1 MNKTNII
8 IVDQNDDIIGDKPRN
23 EISSH
28 DIYRVSA
35 LWLANELNEILIAQ
49 RSFQKSKD
57 PGKWGPAVAGTVEK
71 GESYS
76 DNIRKEILEELGI
89 EIKDLRIGPK
99 RKDLGKNYFAQ
110 WFLATIPKNT
120 KLEIQKDEVEKVR
133 WISKIELKLE
143 IESSPNEFLQSV
155 QNFEE
160 LFETK

>member
-1 MNKTNII
+1 MQIP
-8 IVDQNDDIIGDKPRN
+8 IVDKDDQITGFKERK
-23 EISSH
+23 EIEEF

-35 LWLANELNEILIAQ
+35 LWLANELDEILIAQ

-57 PGKWGPAVAGTVEK
+57 PGKWGPAVAGTVER
-71 GESYS
+71 GESYE

-120 KLEIQKDEVEKVR
+120 KFQIQRDEVEKIR

-155 QNFEE
+155 KNFEE

>member
-1 MNKTNII
+1 MQIP
-8 IVDQNDDIIGDKPRN
+8 IVDKDDQITGFKERK
-23 EISSH
+23 EIEEF

-35 LWLANELNEILIAQ
+35 LWLANELDEILIAQ

-57 PGKWGPAVAGTVEK
+57 PGKWGPAVAGTVER
-71 GESYS
+71 GESYE

-99 RKDLGKNYFAQ
+99 RKGLGKNYFAQ

-120 KLEIQKDEVEKVR
+120 KFQIQRDEVEKVR
-133 WISKIELKLE
+133 WISKIELKIE

-155 QNFEE
+155 KNLEE
-160 LFETK
+160 LF